1 MNIDKVILSSNDN
14 PEYLDFWPIVSEAWI
29 NIGVTP
35 ILFYTGE
42 KKFEGNNIYNFN
54 IENINTA
61 FLAQNIRLL
70 APAIFPNDVCIISDI
85 DNMPLS
91 KEYFQENISNFSGD
105 EFIIYRPDATTEDM
119 ISIMWNAAK
128 GSVWSDIFDVKDID
142 NIYNKIKSWYP
153 ANYSIR
159 GNNWYFDQKTL
170 KKYIEEYEKKDYS
183 KIVRLNDESAGFCRL
198 NRSNYSIFFNK
209 FYDYEK
215 NYSDFHMPRPYKK
228 YKRII
233 DKVFNLNF

>member
-91 KEYFQENISNFSGD
+91 KEYFQENISNFGGD

-153 ANYSIR
+153 VNYSIR
-159 GNNWYFDQKTL
+159 
-170 KKYIEEYEKKDYS
+170 
-183 KIVRLNDESAGFCRL
+183 
-198 NRSNYSIFFNK
+198 
-209 FYDYEK
+209 
-215 NYSDFHMPRPYKK
+215 
-228 YKRII
+228 
-233 DKVFNLNF
+233 

>member
-1 MNIDKVILSSNDN
+1 
-14 PEYLDFWPIVSEAWI
+14 
-29 NIGVTP
+29 
-35 ILFYTGE
+35 
-42 KKFEGNNIYNFN
+42 
-54 IENINTA
+54 
-61 FLAQNIRLL
+61 
-70 APAIFPNDVCIISDI
+70 
-85 DNMPLS
+85 MPLS
-91 KEYFQENISNFSGD
+91 KEYFQENISNFDGD

-209 FYDYEK
+209 FYDFIRFSHAAFAVFTASHFTVIWADK
-215 NYSDFHMPRPYKK
+215 FDAIIFQCLNISLC
-228 YKRII
+228 RII
-233 DKVFNLNF
+233 QPHSHIHCRCNQYWLVCSHENSRCKIISYPRKPFLKSYLQSLEQLKYI